1 MKYTIVFITLTLL
14 LTACSR
20 SDVKTSYQIAG
31 VWQVG
36 TGRVTFNSDGTFS
49 TVKHDSSGTNIFSGT
64 WQVQSGFLDM
74 VLTNVSGPN
83 PKAQVG
89 ETNRLQIVSS
99 DAYHITWKM
108 GGQTVT
114 WGR

>member
-1 MKYTIVFITLTLL
+1 MKHTIAFITLTLL
-14 LTACSR
+14 LTACSH
-20 SDVKTSYQIAG
+20 SDVKTSQQIAG

-49 TVKHDSSGTNIFSGT
+49 TVKPDGSGTNIFSGT

-83 PKAQVG
+83 PKARVG
-89 ETNRLQIVSS
+89 DTKRLQIVST
-99 DAYHITWKM
+99 DAHHITWEM

-114 WGR
+114 WSR